1 MGLLALWDKLGTEPV
16 LENVASRSD
25 CLKSYNNLY
34 ELWHLLI
41 PKANGAH
48 AMRQRQVFGAILQTM
63 RPPSSRINSDDG
75 GQWLEPLR
83 GQCLVGL
90 LALWDTPGA
99 EPVLENVASP
109 SGCLK
114 SDSDRYKSWPL
125 LIPAALVA
133 HAMCQRHV
141 YGAMLEKLS
150 PLLGRAKSDDNRQR
164 VGPLR
169 SWCLVG
175 LLAL

>member
-1 MGLLALWDKLGTEPV
+1 MGLLALWDKLGTKPV

-63 RPPSSRINSDDG
+63 RPPSSRIKSDDG

-114 SDSDRYKSWPL
+114 SDNDRYKSWPL
-125 LIPAALVA
+125 LIPAALGA
-133 HAMCQRHV
+133 HAMCQRRV
-141 YGAMLEKLS
+141 YEAMMKRVCS
-150 PLLGRAKSDDNRQR
+150 RSSRIKSDDGRQW

-169 SWCLVG
+169 
-175 LLAL
+175 A